1 MIRRPR
7 RTIRQRVR
15 TMEEGVGGGGAIT
28 GGELLRLME
37 DLRGNAQL
45 ALATRRYFSPQST
58 GQVKVT
64 VDTVELNHVDMQL
77 CLRVLALSEKRI
89 DSVIEIKVRSRAP
102 LKRTPARRGTEIT
115 DKRNFTIKILVLLLQ
130 RHA

>member
-1 MIRRPR
+1 MIRRRR

-58 GQVKVT
+58 G
-64 VDTVELNHVDMQL
+64 
-77 CLRVLALSEKRI
+77 
-89 DSVIEIKVRSRAP
+89 
-102 LKRTPARRGTEIT
+102 TEIT
-115 DKRNFTIKILVLLLQ
+115 DKRNFTIKILILLLQ